1 MNFNGSY
8 NNVYQHTDHVSLVDV
23 NNFYVSCERAFDYS
37 LRNRPVVVL
46 SNNDGCVV
54 ARSQEAKDLGIA
66 TGEPFFK
73 IQRLMESHNLA
84 VRSSNYELYGDMS
97 ARVMELL
104 GRFGTWHEV
113 YSIDESFIGLEG
125 NLEQVRKTAAHIRT
139 AIDKTIGVPVC
150 VGVSSTKTLAK
161 LSNHIAKHNAGLNGV
176 CVQGLMDQQV
186 LENILTRVPVT
197 DVWGVGRKSG
207 AKLASMG
214 IETIADLKAADP
226 LLIRKKFSVV
236 LQRTVFELNGQR
248 CIGPIEERA
257 DRGQVMFTRSFSS
270 PVRTREA
277 MEEVMS
283 IYAQKAASRLARE
296 GRYATLL
303 TVTAGTS
310 RFAQG
315 EASFPSAQVR
325 LPRPTRDP
333 ILLSKLAIAAMGDL
347 MQPGTDYVRGGVIL
361 SGLSDSPGEKQLD
374 LFDMGDEHDE
384 TEQKNVSSVVQDIS
398 ARFGAKSIGLGPA
411 GLAQSPT
418 WTMKREHISQR
429 YTTEWDELLEVRA

>member
-1 MNFNGSY
+1 MSA
-8 NNVYQHTDHVSLVDV
+8 DHVALVDV

-54 ARSQEAKDLGIA
+54 ARSQEAKDLGIP

-73 IQRLMESHNLA
+73 VQRYMDSHNLA

-104 GRFGTWHEV
+104 GRYGTWHEV
-113 YSIDESFIGLEG
+113 YSIDESFVGLEG
-125 NLEQVRKTAAHIRT
+125 NLEQVRSVAAQIRA
-139 AIDKTIGVPVC
+139 AIDQSIGVPVC

-161 LSNHIAKHNAGLNGV
+161 LANHIAKHNPGLGGV
-176 CVQGLMDQQV
+176 CVQQLMDPEV
-186 LENILTRVPVT
+186 LENILHRVPVT
-197 DVWGVGRKSG
+197 DVWGVGRKTG
-207 AKLASMG
+207 AKLAAMG
-214 IETIADLKAADP
+214 IESIADLQAADP
-226 LLIRKKFSVV
+226 LAIRKKFSVV

-248 CIGPIEERA
+248 CIGPVEERA
-257 DRGQVMFTRSFSS
+257 DRGQVMFTRSFST
-270 PVRTREA
+270 PVRTHEA

-296 GRYATLL
+296 GRYAALL

-310 RFAQG
+310 RFARG

-333 ILLSKLAIAAMGDL
+333 ILLSKLAIAAMRDL
-347 MQPGTDYVRGGVIL
+347 MQPGIDYVRGGVIL
-361 SGLSDSPGEKQLD
+361 SGLSDSPGEQQLD
-374 LFDMGDEHDE
+374 LFGQSTDPAAE
-384 TEQKNVSSVVQDIS
+384 EQENVSSVVQDIS
-398 ARFGAKSIGLGPA
+398 VRFGAKSIGLGHA
-411 GLAQSPT
+411 GMAKSPE
-418 WTMKREHISQR
+418 WSMKREHISQR
-429 YTTEWDELLEVRA
+429 YTTDWDELLLVQA

>member
-1 MNFNGSY
+1 MSA
-8 NNVYQHTDHVSLVDV
+8 DHVALVDV

-54 ARSQEAKDLGIA
+54 ARSQEAKDLGIP

-73 IQRLMESHNLA
+73 VQRYMDSHNLA

-104 GRFGTWHEV
+104 GRYGTWHEV
-113 YSIDESFIGLEG
+113 YSIDESFVGLEG
-125 NLEQVRKTAAHIRT
+125 NLEQVRSVAAQIRA
-139 AIDKTIGVPVC
+139 AIDQSIGLPVC

-161 LSNHIAKHNAGLNGV
+161 LANHIAKHNPGLGGV
-176 CVQGLMDQQV
+176 CVQQLMDPEV
-186 LENILTRVPVT
+186 LENILHRVPVT
-197 DVWGVGRKSG
+197 DVWGVGRKTG
-207 AKLASMG
+207 AKLAAMG
-214 IETIADLKAADP
+214 IESIADLQAADP
-226 LLIRKKFSVV
+226 LAIRKKFSVV

-248 CIGPIEERA
+248 CIGPVEERA
-257 DRGQVMFTRSFSS
+257 DRGQVMFTRSFST
-270 PVRTREA
+270 PVRTHEA

-296 GRYATLL
+296 GRYAALL

-310 RFAQG
+310 RFARG

-333 ILLSKLAIAAMGDL
+333 ILLSKLAIAAMRDL
-347 MQPGTDYVRGGVIL
+347 MQPGIDYVRGGVIL
-361 SGLSDSPGEKQLD
+361 SGLSDSPGEQQLD
-374 LFDMGDEHDE
+374 LFGQSTDPAAE
-384 TEQKNVSSVVQDIS
+384 EQENVSSVVQDIS
-398 ARFGAKSIGLGPA
+398 VRFGAKSIGLGHA
-411 GLAQSPT
+411 GMAKSPE
-418 WTMKREHISQR
+418 WSMKREHISQR
-429 YTTEWDELLEVRA
+429 CTTDWDELLVVKA

>member
-1 MNFNGSY
+1 MSA
-8 NNVYQHTDHVSLVDV
+8 DHVALVDV

-54 ARSQEAKDLGIA
+54 ARSQEAKDLGIP

-73 IQRLMESHNLA
+73 VQRYMDSHNLA

-104 GRFGTWHEV
+104 GRYGTWHEV
-113 YSIDESFIGLEG
+113 YSIDESFVGLEG
-125 NLEQVRKTAAHIRT
+125 NLEQVRSVAAKIRA
-139 AIDKTIGVPVC
+139 AIDQSIGVPVC

-161 LSNHIAKHNAGLNGV
+161 LANHVAKHNPGLGGV
-176 CVQGLMDQQV
+176 CVQQLMDPEV
-186 LENILTRVPVT
+186 LENILHRVPVT
-197 DVWGVGRKSG
+197 DVWGVGRKTG
-207 AKLASMG
+207 AKLAAMG
-214 IETIADLKAADP
+214 IESIADLQAADP
-226 LLIRKKFSVV
+226 LAIRKKFSVV

-248 CIGPIEERA
+248 CIGPVEERA
-257 DRGQVMFTRSFSS
+257 DRGQVMFTRSFST
-270 PVRTREA
+270 PVRTHEA

-296 GRYATLL
+296 GRYAALL

-310 RFAQG
+310 RFARG

-333 ILLSKLAIAAMGDL
+333 ILLSKLAIAAMRDL
-347 MQPGTDYVRGGVIL
+347 MQPGIDYVRGGVIL
-361 SGLSDSPGEKQLD
+361 SGLSDSPGEQQLD
-374 LFDMGDEHDE
+374 LFGQSTDPAAE
-384 TEQKNVSSVVQDIS
+384 EQENVSSVVQDIS
-398 ARFGAKSIGLGPA
+398 VRFGAKSIGLGHA
-411 GLAQSPT
+411 GMAKSPE
-418 WTMKREHISQR
+418 WSMKREHISQR
-429 YTTEWDELLEVRA
+429 CTTDWDELLVVQA

>member
-1 MNFNGSY
+1 MSA
-8 NNVYQHTDHVSLVDV
+8 DHVALVDV

-54 ARSQEAKDLGIA
+54 ARSQEAKDLGIP

-73 IQRLMESHNLA
+73 VQRYMDSHNLA

-104 GRFGTWHEV
+104 GRYGTWHEV
-113 YSIDESFIGLEG
+113 YSIDESFVGLEG
-125 NLEQVRKTAAHIRT
+125 NLEQVRSVAAQIRA
-139 AIDKTIGVPVC
+139 AIDQSIGLPVC

-161 LSNHIAKHNAGLNGV
+161 LANHIAKHNPGLGGV
-176 CVQGLMDQQV
+176 CVQQLMDPEV
-186 LENILTRVPVT
+186 LENILHRVPVT
-197 DVWGVGRKSG
+197 DVWGVGRKTG
-207 AKLASMG
+207 AKLAAMG
-214 IETIADLKAADP
+214 IESIADLQAADP
-226 LLIRKKFSVV
+226 LSIRKKFSVV

-248 CIGPIEERA
+248 CIGPVEERA
-257 DRGQVMFTRSFSS
+257 DRGQVMFTRSFST
-270 PVRTREA
+270 PVRTHEA

-296 GRYATLL
+296 GRYAALL

-310 RFAQG
+310 RFARG

-333 ILLSKLAIAAMGDL
+333 ILLSKLAIAAMRDL
-347 MQPGTDYVRGGVIL
+347 MQPGIDYVRGGVIL
-361 SGLSDSPGEKQLD
+361 SGLSDSPGEQQLD
-374 LFDMGDEHDE
+374 LFGQSTDPAAE
-384 TEQKNVSSVVQDIS
+384 EQENVSSVVQDIS
-398 ARFGAKSIGLGPA
+398 VRFGAKSIGLGHA
-411 GLAQSPT
+411 GMAKSPE
-418 WTMKREHISQR
+418 WSMKREHISQR
-429 YTTEWDELLEVRA
+429 CTTDWDELLVVQA

>member
-1 MNFNGSY
+1 MSA
-8 NNVYQHTDHVSLVDV
+8 DHVALVDV

-54 ARSQEAKDLGIA
+54 ARSQEAKDLGIP

-73 IQRLMESHNLA
+73 VQRYMDSHNLA

-104 GRFGTWHEV
+104 GRYGTWHEV
-113 YSIDESFIGLEG
+113 YSIDESFVGLEG
-125 NLEQVRKTAAHIRT
+125 NLEQVRSVAAQIRA
-139 AIDKTIGVPVC
+139 AIDQSIGVPVC

-161 LSNHIAKHNAGLNGV
+161 LANHIAKHNPGLGGV
-176 CVQGLMDQQV
+176 CVQQLMDPEV
-186 LENILTRVPVT
+186 LENILHRVPVT
-197 DVWGVGRKSG
+197 DVWGVGRKTG
-207 AKLASMG
+207 AKLAAMG
-214 IETIADLKAADP
+214 IESIADLQAADP
-226 LLIRKKFSVV
+226 LAIRKKFSVV

-248 CIGPIEERA
+248 CIGPVEERA
-257 DRGQVMFTRSFSS
+257 DRGQVMFTRSFST
-270 PVRTREA
+270 PVRTHEA

-296 GRYATLL
+296 GRYAALL

-310 RFAQG
+310 RFARG

-333 ILLSKLAIAAMGDL
+333 ILLSKLAIAAMRDL
-347 MQPGTDYVRGGVIL
+347 MQPGIDYVRGGVIL
-361 SGLSDSPGEKQLD
+361 SGLSDSPGEQQLD
-374 LFDMGDEHDE
+374 LFGQSTDPAAE
-384 TEQKNVSSVVQDIS
+384 EQENVSSVVQDIS
-398 ARFGAKSIGLGPA
+398 VRFGAKSIGLGHA
-411 GLAQSPT
+411 GMAKSPE
-418 WTMKREHISQR
+418 WSMKREHISQR
-429 YTTEWDELLEVRA
+429 CTTDWDELLVVQA

>member
-1 MNFNGSY
+1 MSA
-8 NNVYQHTDHVSLVDV
+8 DHVALVDV

-54 ARSQEAKDLGIA
+54 ARSQEAKDLGIP

-73 IQRLMESHNLA
+73 VQRYMDSHNLA

-104 GRFGTWHEV
+104 GRYGTWHEV
-113 YSIDESFIGLEG
+113 YSIDESFVGLEG
-125 NLEQVRKTAAHIRT
+125 NLEQVRSVAAQIRA
-139 AIDKTIGVPVC
+139 AIDQSIGVPVC

-161 LSNHIAKHNAGLNGV
+161 LANHIAKHNPGLGGV
-176 CVQGLMDQQV
+176 CVQQLMDPEV
-186 LENILTRVPVT
+186 LENILHRVPVT
-197 DVWGVGRKSG
+197 DVWGVGRKTG
-207 AKLASMG
+207 AKLAAMG
-214 IETIADLKAADP
+214 IESIADLQAADP
-226 LLIRKKFSVV
+226 LAIRKKFSVV

-248 CIGPIEERA
+248 CIGPLEERA
-257 DRGQVMFTRSFSS
+257 DRGQVMFTRSFST
-270 PVRTREA
+270 PVRTHEA

-296 GRYATLL
+296 GRYAALL

-310 RFAQG
+310 RFARG

-333 ILLSKLAIAAMGDL
+333 ILLSKLAIAAMRDL
-347 MQPGTDYVRGGVIL
+347 MQPGIDYVRGGVIL
-361 SGLSDSPGEKQLD
+361 SGLSDSPGEQQLD
-374 LFDMGDEHDE
+374 LFGQSTDPAAE
-384 TEQKNVSSVVQDIS
+384 EQENVSSVVQDIS
-398 ARFGAKSIGLGPA
+398 VRFGAKSIGLGHA
-411 GLAQSPT
+411 GMAKSPE
-418 WTMKREHISQR
+418 WSMKREHISQR
-429 YTTEWDELLEVRA
+429 CTTDWDELLVVQA

>member
-1 MNFNGSY
+1 MSA
-8 NNVYQHTDHVSLVDV
+8 DHVALVDV

-54 ARSQEAKDLGIA
+54 ARSQEAKDLGIP

-73 IQRLMESHNLA
+73 VQRYMDSHNLA

-104 GRFGTWHEV
+104 GRYGTWHEV
-113 YSIDESFIGLEG
+113 YSIDESFVGLEG
-125 NLEQVRKTAAHIRT
+125 NLEQVRSVAAQIRA
-139 AIDKTIGVPVC
+139 AIDQSIGLPVC

-161 LSNHIAKHNAGLNGV
+161 LANHIAKHNPGLGGV
-176 CVQGLMDQQV
+176 CVQQLMDPEV
-186 LENILTRVPVT
+186 LENILHRVPVT
-197 DVWGVGRKSG
+197 DVWGVGRKTG
-207 AKLASMG
+207 AKLAAMG
-214 IETIADLKAADP
+214 IASIADLRAADP
-226 LLIRKKFSVV
+226 LAIRKKFSVV

-248 CIGPIEERA
+248 CIGPVEERA
-257 DRGQVMFTRSFSS
+257 ERGQVMFTRSFST
-270 PVRTREA
+270 PVRTHEE

-296 GRYATLL
+296 GRYAALL

-310 RFAQG
+310 RFARG

-333 ILLSKLAIAAMGDL
+333 ILLSKLAIAAMRDL
-347 MQPGTDYVRGGVIL
+347 MQPGIDYVRGGVIL
-361 SGLSDSPGEKQLD
+361 SGLSDSPGEQQLD
-374 LFDMGDEHDE
+374 LFGQSTDPAAE
-384 TEQKNVSSVVQDIS
+384 EQENVSSVVQDIS
-398 ARFGAKSIGLGPA
+398 VRFGAKSIGLGHA
-411 GLAQSPT
+411 GMAKSPE
-418 WTMKREHISQR
+418 WSMKREHISQR
-429 YTTEWDELLEVRA
+429 CTTDWDELLVVQA

>member
-1 MNFNGSY
+1 M
-8 NNVYQHTDHVSLVDV
+8 
-23 NNFYVSCERAFDYS
+23 
-37 LRNRPVVVL
+37 
-46 SNNDGCVV
+46 
-54 ARSQEAKDLGIA
+54 
-66 TGEPFFK
+66 
-73 IQRLMESHNLA
+73 
-84 VRSSNYELYGDMS
+84 
-97 ARVMELL
+97 

-283 IYAQKAASRLARE
+283 IYAQKAASRLVRE

>member
-1 MNFNGSY
+1 MSA
-8 NNVYQHTDHVSLVDV
+8 DHVALVDV

-54 ARSQEAKDLGIA
+54 ARSQEAKDLGIP

-73 IQRLMESHNLA
+73 VQRYMDSHNLA

-104 GRFGTWHEV
+104 GRYGTWHEV
-113 YSIDESFIGLEG
+113 YSIDESFVGLEG
-125 NLEQVRKTAAHIRT
+125 NLEQVPSVAAQIRA
-139 AIDKTIGVPVC
+139 AIDQSIGLPVC

-161 LSNHIAKHNAGLNGV
+161 LANHIAKHNPGLGGV
-176 CVQGLMDQQV
+176 CVQQLMDPEV
-186 LENILTRVPVT
+186 LENILHRVPVT
-197 DVWGVGRKSG
+197 DVWGVGRKTG
-207 AKLASMG
+207 AKLAAMG
-214 IETIADLKAADP
+214 IESIADLQAADP
-226 LLIRKKFSVV
+226 LAIRKKFSVV

-248 CIGPIEERA
+248 CIGPVEERA
-257 DRGQVMFTRSFSS
+257 DRGQVMFTRSFST
-270 PVRTREA
+270 PVRTHEA

-296 GRYATLL
+296 GRYAALL

-310 RFAQG
+310 RFARG

-333 ILLSKLAIAAMGDL
+333 ILLSKLAIAAMRDL
-347 MQPGTDYVRGGVIL
+347 MQPGIDYVRGGVIL
-361 SGLSDSPGEKQLD
+361 SGLSDSPGEQQLD
-374 LFDMGDEHDE
+374 LFGQSTDPAAE
-384 TEQKNVSSVVQDIS
+384 EQENVSSVVQDIS
-398 ARFGAKSIGLGPA
+398 VRFGAKSIGLGHA
-411 GLAQSPT
+411 GMAKSPE
-418 WTMKREHISQR
+418 WSMKREHISQR
-429 YTTEWDELLEVRA
+429 CTTDWDELLVVQA

>member
-1 MNFNGSY
+1 MSAE
-8 NNVYQHTDHVSLVDV
+8 HVALVDV

-54 ARSQEAKDLGIA
+54 ARSQEAKDLGIP

-73 IQRLMESHNLA
+73 VQRYMDSHNLA

-104 GRFGTWHEV
+104 GRYGTWHEV
-113 YSIDESFIGLEG
+113 YSIDESFVGLEG
-125 NLEQVRKTAAHIRT
+125 NLEQVRSVAAQIRA
-139 AIDKTIGVPVC
+139 AIDQSIGLPVC

-161 LSNHIAKHNAGLNGV
+161 LANHIAKHNPGLGGV
-176 CVQGLMDQQV
+176 CVQQLMDPEV
-186 LENILTRVPVT
+186 LENILHRVPVT
-197 DVWGVGRKSG
+197 DVWGVGRKTG
-207 AKLASMG
+207 AKLAAMG
-214 IETIADLKAADP
+214 IESIADLQAADP
-226 LLIRKKFSVV
+226 LAIRKKFSVV

-248 CIGPIEERA
+248 CIGPVEERA
-257 DRGQVMFTRSFSS
+257 DRGQVMFTRSFST
-270 PVRTREA
+270 PVRTHEA

-296 GRYATLL
+296 GRYAALL

-310 RFAQG
+310 RFARG

-333 ILLSKLAIAAMGDL
+333 ILLSKLAIAAMRDL
-347 MQPGTDYVRGGVIL
+347 MQPGIDYVRGGVIL
-361 SGLSDSPGEKQLD
+361 SGLSDSPGEQQLD
-374 LFDMGDEHDE
+374 LFGQSTDPAAE
-384 TEQKNVSSVVQDIS
+384 EQENVSSVVQDIS
-398 ARFGAKSIGLGPA
+398 VRFGAKSIGLGHA
-411 GLAQSPT
+411 GMAKSPE
-418 WTMKREHISQR
+418 WSMKREHISQR
-429 YTTEWDELLEVRA
+429 CTTDWDELLVVQA

>member
-1 MNFNGSY
+1 MSA
-8 NNVYQHTDHVSLVDV
+8 DHVALVDV

-54 ARSQEAKDLGIA
+54 ARSQEAKDLGIP

-73 IQRLMESHNLA
+73 VQRYMDSHNLA

-104 GRFGTWHEV
+104 GRYGTWHEV
-113 YSIDESFIGLEG
+113 YSIDESFVGLEG
-125 NLEQVRKTAAHIRT
+125 NLEQVRSVAAQIRA
-139 AIDKTIGVPVC
+139 AIDQSIGLPVC

-161 LSNHIAKHNAGLNGV
+161 LANHIAKHNPGLGGV
-176 CVQGLMDQQV
+176 CVQQLMDPEV
-186 LENILTRVPVT
+186 LENILHRVPVT
-197 DVWGVGRKSG
+197 DVWGVGRKTG
-207 AKLASMG
+207 AKLAAMG
-214 IETIADLKAADP
+214 IASIADLRAADP
-226 LLIRKKFSVV
+226 LAIRKKFSVV

-248 CIGPIEERA
+248 CIGPVEERA
-257 DRGQVMFTRSFSS
+257 DRGQVMFTRSFST
-270 PVRTREA
+270 PVRTHEA

-296 GRYATLL
+296 GRYAALL

-310 RFAQG
+310 RFARG

-333 ILLSKLAIAAMGDL
+333 ILLSKLAIAAMRDL
-347 MQPGTDYVRGGVIL
+347 MQPGIDYVRGGVIL
-361 SGLSDSPGEKQLD
+361 SGLSDSPGEQQLD
-374 LFDMGDEHDE
+374 LFGQSTDPAAE
-384 TEQKNVSSVVQDIS
+384 EQENVSSVVQDIS
-398 ARFGAKSIGLGPA
+398 VRFGAKSIGLGHA
-411 GLAQSPT
+411 GMAKSPE
-418 WTMKREHISQR
+418 WSMKREHISQR
-429 YTTEWDELLEVRA
+429 CTTDWDELLVVQA

>member
-1 MNFNGSY
+1 MSA
-8 NNVYQHTDHVSLVDV
+8 DHVSLVDV

-73 IQRLMESHNLA
+73 IQRLMDSHNLA

-104 GRFGTWHEV
+104 GRYGTWHEV

-125 NLEQVRKTAAHIRT
+125 NLEQVRSTAAQIRK
-139 AIDKTIGVPVC
+139 AIDTTIGVPVC
-150 VGVSSTKTLAK
+150 VGVSTTKTLAK
-161 LSNHIAKHNAGLNGV
+161 LANHIAKHNPGLGGV
-176 CVQGLMDQQV
+176 CVQQLMDQQV
-186 LENILTRVPVT
+186 LGNILTRVPVT
-197 DVWGVGRKSG
+197 DVWGVGHKSG

-214 IETIADLKAADP
+214 IETIADLRDADP

-248 CIGPIEERA
+248 CIGPVEERA
-257 DRGQVMFTRSFSS
+257 DRGQVMFTRSFST

-283 IYAQKAASRLARE
+283 IYAQKAASRLASE

-315 EASFPSAQVR
+315 ESSFPSAQVR

-333 ILLSKLAIAAMGDL
+333 ILLSKLAIAAMADL
-347 MQPGTDYVRGGVIL
+347 MQPGMDYVRGGVIL

-374 LFDMGDEHDE
+374 LFDLGDEHDGE
-384 TEQKNVSSVVQDIS
+384 EQKNVSSVVQDIS

-411 GLAQSPT
+411 GMAQSPA

>member
-1 MNFNGSY
+1 MSA
-8 NNVYQHTDHVSLVDV
+8 DHVALVDV

-54 ARSQEAKDLGIA
+54 ARSQEAKDLGIP

-73 IQRLMESHNLA
+73 VQRYMDSHNLA

-104 GRFGTWHEV
+104 GRYGTWHEV
-113 YSIDESFIGLEG
+113 YSIDESFVGLEG
-125 NLEQVRKTAAHIRT
+125 NLEQVRSVAAQIRA
-139 AIDKTIGVPVC
+139 AIDQSIGLPVC

-161 LSNHIAKHNAGLNGV
+161 LANHIAKHNPGLGGV
-176 CVQGLMDQQV
+176 CVQQLMDPEV
-186 LENILTRVPVT
+186 LENILHRVPVT
-197 DVWGVGRKSG
+197 DVWGVGRKTG
-207 AKLASMG
+207 AKLAAMG
-214 IETIADLKAADP
+214 IESIADLRAADP
-226 LLIRKKFSVV
+226 LAIRKKFSVV

-248 CIGPIEERA
+248 CIGPVEERA
-257 DRGQVMFTRSFSS
+257 DRGQVMFTRSFST
-270 PVRTREA
+270 PVRTHEA

-296 GRYATLL
+296 GRYAALL

-310 RFAQG
+310 RFARG

-333 ILLSKLAIAAMGDL
+333 ILLSKLAIAAMRDL
-347 MQPGTDYVRGGVIL
+347 MQPGIDYVRGGVIL
-361 SGLSDSPGEKQLD
+361 SGLSDSPGEQQLD
-374 LFDMGDEHDE
+374 LFGQSTDPAAE
-384 TEQKNVSSVVQDIS
+384 EQENVSSVVQDIS
-398 ARFGAKSIGLGPA
+398 VRFGAKSIGLGHA
-411 GLAQSPT
+411 GMAKSPE
-418 WTMKREHISQR
+418 WSMKREHISQR
-429 YTTEWDELLEVRA
+429 CTTDWDELLVVQA

>member
-1 MNFNGSY
+1 MSA
-8 NNVYQHTDHVSLVDV
+8 DHVALVDV

-54 ARSQEAKDLGIA
+54 ARSQEAKDLGIP

-73 IQRLMESHNLA
+73 VQRYMDSHNLA

-104 GRFGTWHEV
+104 GRYGTWHEV
-113 YSIDESFIGLEG
+113 YSIDESFVGLEG
-125 NLEQVRKTAAHIRT
+125 NLEQVRSVAAQIRA
-139 AIDKTIGVPVC
+139 AIDQSIGVPVC

-161 LSNHIAKHNAGLNGV
+161 LANHVAKHNPGLGGV
-176 CVQGLMDQQV
+176 CVQQLMDPEV
-186 LENILTRVPVT
+186 LENILHRVPVT
-197 DVWGVGRKSG
+197 DVWGVGHKTG
-207 AKLASMG
+207 AKLAAMG
-214 IETIADLKAADP
+214 IESIADLQAADP
-226 LLIRKKFSVV
+226 LAIRKKFSVV

-248 CIGPIEERA
+248 CIGPLEERA
-257 DRGQVMFTRSFSS
+257 DRGQVMFTRSFST
-270 PVRTREA
+270 PVRTHEA

-296 GRYATLL
+296 GRYAALL

-310 RFAQG
+310 RFARG

-333 ILLSKLAIAAMGDL
+333 ILLSKLAIAAMHDL
-347 MQPGTDYVRGGVIL
+347 MQPGIDYVRGGVIL
-361 SGLSDSPGEKQLD
+361 SGLSDSPGEQQLD
-374 LFDMGDEHDE
+374 LFGQSTDPAAE
-384 TEQKNVSSVVQDIS
+384 EQENVSSVVQDIS
-398 ARFGAKSIGLGPA
+398 VRFGAKSIGLGHA
-411 GLAQSPT
+411 GMAKSPE
-418 WTMKREHISQR
+418 WSMKREHISQR
-429 YTTEWDELLEVRA
+429 CTTDWDELLVVQA

>member
-1 MNFNGSY
+1 MSA
-8 NNVYQHTDHVSLVDV
+8 DHVALVDV

-54 ARSQEAKDLGIA
+54 ARSQEAKDLGIP

-73 IQRLMESHNLA
+73 VQRYMDSHNLA

-104 GRFGTWHEV
+104 GRYGNWHEV
-113 YSIDESFIGLEG
+113 YSIDESFVGLEG
-125 NLEQVRKTAAHIRT
+125 NLEQVRSVAAQIRA
-139 AIDKTIGVPVC
+139 AIDQSIGVPVC

-161 LSNHIAKHNAGLNGV
+161 LANHVAKHNPGLGGV
-176 CVQGLMDQQV
+176 CVQQLMDPEV
-186 LENILTRVPVT
+186 LENILHRVPVT
-197 DVWGVGRKSG
+197 DVWGVGRKTG
-207 AKLASMG
+207 AKLAAMG
-214 IETIADLKAADP
+214 IESIADLQAADP
-226 LLIRKKFSVV
+226 LAIRKKFSVV

-248 CIGPIEERA
+248 CIGPVEERA
-257 DRGQVMFTRSFSS
+257 DRGQVMFTRSFST
-270 PVRTREA
+270 PVRTHEA

-296 GRYATLL
+296 GRYAALL

-310 RFAQG
+310 RFARG

-333 ILLSKLAIAAMGDL
+333 ILLSKLAIAAMRDL
-347 MQPGTDYVRGGVIL
+347 MQPGIDYVRGGVIL
-361 SGLSDSPGEKQLD
+361 SGLSDSPGEQQLD
-374 LFDMGDEHDE
+374 LFGQSTDPAAE
-384 TEQKNVSSVVQDIS
+384 EQENVSSVVQDIS
-398 ARFGAKSIGLGPA
+398 VRFGAKSIGLGHA
-411 GLAQSPT
+411 GMAKSPE
-418 WTMKREHISQR
+418 WSMKREHISQR
-429 YTTEWDELLEVRA
+429 CTTDWDELLVVQA

>member
-1 MNFNGSY
+1 MSA
-8 NNVYQHTDHVSLVDV
+8 DHVSLVDV

-54 ARSQEAKDLGIA
+54 ARSQEAKDLGIP

-73 IQRLMESHNLA
+73 VQRYMDSHNLA

-104 GRFGTWHEV
+104 GRYGTWHEV
-113 YSIDESFIGLEG
+113 YSIDESFVGLEG
-125 NLEQVRKTAAHIRT
+125 NLEQVRSVAAQIRA
-139 AIDKTIGVPVC
+139 AIDQSIGVPVC

-161 LSNHIAKHNAGLNGV
+161 LANHIAKHNPGLGGV
-176 CVQGLMDQQV
+176 CVQQLMDPEV
-186 LENILTRVPVT
+186 LENILHRVPVT
-197 DVWGVGRKSG
+197 DVWGVGRKTG
-207 AKLASMG
+207 AKLAAMG
-214 IETIADLKAADP
+214 IESIADLQAADP
-226 LLIRKKFSVV
+226 LAIRKKFSVV

-248 CIGPIEERA
+248 CIGPVEERA
-257 DRGQVMFTRSFSS
+257 DRGQVMFTRSFST
-270 PVRTREA
+270 PVRTHEA

-296 GRYATLL
+296 GRYAALL

-310 RFAQG
+310 RFARG

-333 ILLSKLAIAAMGDL
+333 ILLSKLAIAAMRDL
-347 MQPGTDYVRGGVIL
+347 MQPGIDYVRGGVIL
-361 SGLSDSPGEKQLD
+361 SGLSDSPGEQQLD
-374 LFDMGDEHDE
+374 LFGQSTDPAAE
-384 TEQKNVSSVVQDIS
+384 EQENVSSVVQDIS
-398 ARFGAKSIGLGPA
+398 VRFGAKSIGLGHA
-411 GLAQSPT
+411 GMAKSPE
-418 WTMKREHISQR
+418 WSMKREHISQR
-429 YTTEWDELLEVRA
+429 CTTDWDELLVVQA

>member
-1 MNFNGSY
+1 MNFNGSD

>member
-1 MNFNGSY
+1 MSA
-8 NNVYQHTDHVSLVDV
+8 DHVALVDV

-54 ARSQEAKDLGIA
+54 ARSQEAKDLGIP

-73 IQRLMESHNLA
+73 VQRYMDSHNLA

-104 GRFGTWHEV
+104 GRYGTWHEV
-113 YSIDESFIGLEG
+113 YSIDESFVGLEG
-125 NLEQVRKTAAHIRT
+125 NLEQVRSVAAQIRA
-139 AIDKTIGVPVC
+139 AIDQSIGLPVC

-161 LSNHIAKHNAGLNGV
+161 LANHIAKHNPGLGGV
-176 CVQGLMDQQV
+176 CVQQLMDPEV
-186 LENILTRVPVT
+186 LENILHRVPVT
-197 DVWGVGRKSG
+197 DVWGVGRKTG
-207 AKLASMG
+207 AKLAAMG
-214 IETIADLKAADP
+214 IESIADLQAADP
-226 LLIRKKFSVV
+226 LAIRKKFSVV

-248 CIGPIEERA
+248 CIGPVEERA
-257 DRGQVMFTRSFSS
+257 DRGQVMFTRSFST
-270 PVRTREA
+270 PVRTHEA

-296 GRYATLL
+296 GRYAALL

-310 RFAQG
+310 RFARG

-333 ILLSKLAIAAMGDL
+333 ILLSKLAIAAMRDL
-347 MQPGTDYVRGGVIL
+347 MQPGIDYVRGGVIL
-361 SGLSDSPGEKQLD
+361 SGLSDSPGEQQLD
-374 LFDMGDEHDE
+374 LFGQSTDPAAE
-384 TEQKNVSSVVQDIS
+384 EQENVSSVVQDIS
-398 ARFGAKSIGLGPA
+398 VRFGSKSIGLGHA
-411 GLAQSPT
+411 GMAKSPE
-418 WTMKREHISQR
+418 WSMKREHISQR
-429 YTTEWDELLEVRA
+429 CTTDWDELLVVQA

>member
-1 MNFNGSY
+1 MSA
-8 NNVYQHTDHVSLVDV
+8 DHVALVDV

-54 ARSQEAKDLGIA
+54 ARSQEAKDLGIP

-73 IQRLMESHNLA
+73 VQRYMDSHNLA

-104 GRFGTWHEV
+104 GRYGTWHEV
-113 YSIDESFIGLEG
+113 YSIDESFVGLEG
-125 NLEQVRKTAAHIRT
+125 NLEQVRSVAAQIRA
-139 AIDKTIGVPVC
+139 AIDQSIGVPVC

-161 LSNHIAKHNAGLNGV
+161 LANHIAKHNPGLGGV
-176 CVQGLMDQQV
+176 CVQQLMDPEV
-186 LENILTRVPVT
+186 LENILHRVPVT
-197 DVWGVGRKSG
+197 DVWGVGRKTG
-207 AKLASMG
+207 AKLAAMG
-214 IETIADLKAADP
+214 VESIADLQVADP
-226 LLIRKKFSVV
+226 LAIRKKFSVV

-248 CIGPIEERA
+248 CIGPVEERA
-257 DRGQVMFTRSFSS
+257 DRGQVMFTRSFST
-270 PVRTREA
+270 PVRTHEA

-296 GRYATLL
+296 GRYAALL

-310 RFAQG
+310 RFARG

-333 ILLSKLAIAAMGDL
+333 ILLSKLAIAAMRDL
-347 MQPGTDYVRGGVIL
+347 MQPGMDYVRGGVIL
-361 SGLSDSPGEKQLD
+361 SGLSDSPGEQQLD
-374 LFDMGDEHDE
+374 LFGQSTDPAAE
-384 TEQKNVSSVVQDIS
+384 EQENVSSVVQDIS
-398 ARFGAKSIGLGPA
+398 VRFGAKSIGLGHA
-411 GLAQSPT
+411 GMAKSPE
-418 WTMKREHISQR
+418 WSMKREHISQR
-429 YTTEWDELLEVRA
+429 YTTDWDELLVVQA

>member
-1 MNFNGSY
+1 MNFNGSD

-54 ARSQEAKDLGIA
+54 ARSQEAKDLGIT

>member
-1 MNFNGSY
+1 MSA
-8 NNVYQHTDHVSLVDV
+8 DHVALVDV

-54 ARSQEAKDLGIA
+54 ARSQEAKDLGIP

-73 IQRLMESHNLA
+73 VQRYMDSHNLA

-104 GRFGTWHEV
+104 GRYGTWHEV
-113 YSIDESFIGLEG
+113 YSIDESFVGLEG
-125 NLEQVRKTAAHIRT
+125 NLEQVRSVAAQIRA
-139 AIDKTIGVPVC
+139 AIDQSIGLPVC

-161 LSNHIAKHNAGLNGV
+161 LANHIAKHNPGLGGV
-176 CVQGLMDQQV
+176 CVQQLMDPEV
-186 LENILTRVPVT
+186 LENILHRVPVT
-197 DVWGVGRKSG
+197 DVWGVGRKTG
-207 AKLASMG
+207 AKLAAMG
-214 IETIADLKAADP
+214 IESIADLQAADP
-226 LLIRKKFSVV
+226 LAIRKKFSVV

-248 CIGPIEERA
+248 CIGPVEERA
-257 DRGQVMFTRSFSS
+257 DRGQVMFTRSFST
-270 PVRTREA
+270 PVRTHEA

-296 GRYATLL
+296 GRYAALL

-310 RFAQG
+310 RFARG

-333 ILLSKLAIAAMGDL
+333 ILLSKLAIAAMRDL
-347 MQPGTDYVRGGVIL
+347 MQPGIDYVRGGVIL
-361 SGLSDSPGEKQLD
+361 SGLSDSPGEQQLD
-374 LFDMGDEHDE
+374 LFGQSTDPAAE
-384 TEQKNVSSVVQDIS
+384 EQENVSSVVQDIS
-398 ARFGAKSIGLGPA
+398 VRFGAKSIGLGHA
-411 GLAQSPT
+411 GMAKSPE
-418 WTMKREHISQR
+418 WSMKREHISQR
-429 YTTEWDELLEVRA
+429 YTTDWDELLVVQA